1 MPLRYALW
9 YGAIQRQEYLRSQTG
24 HTNKI
29 IKVPEGSE
37 AEAFERSPTPDLDHA
52 LERPK
57 EASNNLAGAQA
68 SLAQRCSQED
78 AYFQSLRADE
88 D

>member
-24 HTNKI
+24 HPNKI

-37 AEAFERSPTPDLDHA
+37 AEAIERSPTPDLDHA
-52 LERPK
+52 IERP
-57 EASNNLAGAQA
+57 
-68 SLAQRCSQED
+68 
-78 AYFQSLRADE
+78 
-88 D
+88 

>member
-24 HTNKI
+24 HPNKI

-37 AEAFERSPTPDLDHA
+37 AEAFQRSPTPDLDHA
-52 LERPK
+52 IERPK
-57 EASNNLAGAQA
+57 EESNYLAGAKA
-68 SLAQRCSQED
+68 SMA
-78 AYFQSLRADE
+78 
-88 D
+88 